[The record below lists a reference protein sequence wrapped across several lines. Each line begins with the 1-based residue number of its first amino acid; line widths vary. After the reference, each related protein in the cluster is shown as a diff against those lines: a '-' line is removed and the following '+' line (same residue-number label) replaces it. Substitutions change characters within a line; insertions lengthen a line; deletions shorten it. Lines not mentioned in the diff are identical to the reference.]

1 MAPQTRTWTVADLDV
16 LPQDQPGDRHEIID
30 GVVFVTP
37 SPVPFHQSVS
47 IEFSSELREVV
58 RRGRL
63 GRIYTAPI
71 DVQFSERDRAVPD
84 IAFVSRERLGIV
96 GPVRIDGAPDLI
108 VEILSPSTR
117 RRDTT
122 TKRALYERYGVRE
135 YWLIDPIA
143 RTVTVDVL
151 RGGRYELLPQFD
163 GVLRSAV
170 LPGLAIEVAAVF
182 AAAEE

>member
-1 MAPQTRTWTVADLDV
+1 MATQTRTWTVAELDE
-16 LPQDQPGDRHEIID
+16 LHQDQPGDRHEIID
-30 GVVFVTP
+30 GDVFVTP

-58 RRGRL
+58 RRGHL

-84 IAFVSRERLGIV
+84 IAFVSRECLGIV

-117 RRDTT
+117 RRDAT

-143 RTVTVDVL
+143 RTVTVYVL
-151 RGGRYELLPQFD
+151 RGGRYELLPHFD
-163 GVLRSAV
+163 GVLRSVV